1 MYCYHS
7 NIQHIDLEE
16 KNVFIFWG
24 GIKLLVCIATDSN
37 VNLTQ
42 KVRKILGNKLHGKLY
57 CRNTV
62 YACNVNIMCTQYLN
76 PYKIHVFKCIWIYLN
91 LYNKGRHSYI
101 YTLSIAAQT
110 DRPIGRN
117 FFVDTHWWLGGVYR
131 LKKEI

>member
-1 MYCYHS
+1 MLSSFYFLECVRHCYHS

-16 KNVFIFWG
+16 KKCFYFFL

-42 KVRKILGNKLHGKLY
+42 KVRKRLGKLHGKLY

-62 YACNVNIMCTQYLN
+62 YTCNVNIMCTQYLN

-91 LYNKGRHSYI
+91 LYLNLYNKGRHSYI
-101 YTLSIAAQT
+101 YTLSIA
-110 DRPIGRN
+110 G
-117 FFVDTHWWLGGVYR
+117 
-131 LKKEI
+131 

>member
-16 KNVFIFWG
+16 KKCFYFFWELNCLC
-24 GIKLLVCIATDSN
+24 IIATDSN

-42 KVRKILGNKLHGKLY
+42 KVRKIFGNKLHGKLY

-62 YACNVNIMCTQYLN
+62 YKCNVNIMYTQYLK
-76 PYKIHVFKCIWIYLN
+76 PYKIHVFKCIWIYLNLYLN

-101 YTLSIAAQT
+101 YTLSIA
-110 DRPIGRN
+110 G
-117 FFVDTHWWLGGVYR
+117 
-131 LKKEI
+131 